1 MRVPFAV
8 ESLVETLQL
17 DQTFV
22 PGNHTTFVSVLV
34 SVILGFICCWF
45 FLVNFSSFCSR
56 NAYFVLYFPFVA
68 TVSTKFVMRLKVLKL
83 HKNALE
89 MCFWPQYEENKNLF
103 KNLFTLI
110 SRKAIYIRTCL
121 G

>member
-1 MRVPFAV
+1 M
-8 ESLVETLQL
+8 ETLQV

-34 SVILGFICCWF
+34 SVILVLICCWF
-45 FLVNFSSFCSR
+45 FLVNFSSFCGR

-83 HKNALE
+83 HKSALE

-110 SRKAIYIRTCL
+110 SRKAIDIRTCL